1 MPFLFLTDKACN
13 GGRLSFRRPLI
24 SAVCQRCE
32 PFKLPYGFLP
42 VFRGLELH
50 FAVIKALDDL
60 GGVGLGEFG
69 APFCVAQDVVDAQA
83 AFVFGYG
90 HLYADFLAEAGRADV
105 FEVELHHGPG
115 VALFEHDGVV
125 VADFVKEGAA
135 GDFEVFDIVAV
146 PDDLHHVYVEK
157 GDFDL
162 GVVAAVDVFSH
173 VGYCSRSRRS

>member
-32 PFKLPYGFLP
+32 PFKLPHGLLP
-42 VFRGLELH
+42 ACGGLELH
-50 FAVIKALDDL
+50 FAVIEALGDL

-69 APFCVAQDVVDAQA
+69 AAFCVAQDVVDAQA

-90 HLYADFLAEAGRADV
+90 HLHADFLAEAGRADV
-105 FEVELHHGPG
+105 FEVKLHHGPG
-115 VALFEHDGVV
+115 VAVFEHDGVV
-125 VADFVKEGAA
+125 IADGIEQGAA
-135 GDFEVFDIVAV
+135 GNFEVFDIVAV

-173 VGYCSRSRRS
+173 VGHYSRSRRS